1 MAPKTVVTAIP
12 ELATMA
18 ANLPPFIGYPEAS
31 KLTTLSVR
39 SLKRESDA
47 GRLPCYRIGRAR
59 VLRVRT
65 ADVLALVERVA

>member
-1 MAPKTVVTAIP
+1 MPKPTTATPP
-12 ELATMA
+12 ELAAIA
-18 ANLPPFIGYPEAS
+18 AELPPFIGYAEAS

-65 ADVLALVERVA
+65 ADVLGLVERVA

>member
-1 MAPKTVVTAIP
+1 MPKPTTTATPP
-12 ELATMA
+12 ELAAIA
-18 ANLPPFIGYPEAS
+18 ADLPPFIGYSVAS

-39 SLKRESDA
+39 SLKRETEA
-47 GRLPCYRIGRAR
+47 GRLPCYRLGRAR